1 MISMDSRVILAQYLK
16 NYVDLNE
23 DESHQFVSCFEEI
36 KVKKRQF
43 IVQPNFIAHHVHFIV
58 KGAFRS
64 YVVTEDGNDHTTSFA
79 IENWWITD
87 YNSFIYQQPAT
98 SFVIALEDSV
108 VLRVHF
114 EKQKELKQANHKF
127 ETFFRIIAERGLAF
141 FQRRITNNLTLSAE
155 RRYDQFLN
163 KYSHIAQ
170 RLPQYALASFLG
182 MTPEFLSKIRNNKV
196 QKKS

>member
-1 MISMDSRVILAQYLK
+1 MNSKKILSEYIQ
-16 NYVDLNE
+16 NYVDLNKNE
-23 DESHQFVSCFEEI
+23 VNQFVNCFDEI
-36 KVKKRQF
+36 KVKKRQL
-43 IVQPNFIAHHVHFIV
+43 IVQPNFIAHHVHFVV

-64 YVVTEDGNDHTTSFA
+64 YVISEDGNDHTTSFA

-98 SFVIALEDSV
+98 SFVIALEDSII
-108 VLRVHF
+108 LQVHYDQ
-114 EKQKELKQANHKF
+114 KKELEQANHKF
-127 ETFFRIIAERGLAF
+127 ETYFRIIAERGLAF
-141 FQRRITNNLTLSAE
+141 FQRRITSNLTLPAE
-155 RRYDQFLN
+155 SRYNQFIS

-196 QKKS
+196 NNKS

>member
-1 MISMDSRVILAQYLK
+1 MNSKIILAQYIK
-16 NYVDLNE
+16 SYVDLND
-23 DESHQFVSCFEEI
+23 DEVNQFISCFDEVKI
-36 KVKKRQF
+36 KKRQF
-43 IVQPNFIAHHVHFIV
+43 IVQPDFIAHYVHFVV

-64 YVVTEDGNDHTTSFA
+64 YVVSGEGNDHTTSFA

-108 VLRVHF
+108 VLRVHY
-114 EKQKELKQANHKF
+114 EKQKELKQLNHKF

-141 FQRRITNNLTLSAE
+141 FQRRITNNLTLTAE
-155 RRYDQFLN
+155 SRYDQFMG

-182 MTPEFLSKIRNNKV
+182 MTPEFLSKIRNNKI